1 MKTLLYIALLLGC
14 GVAQAAKVPVSG
26 LNPTQNTDGS
36 SLTDLAQIRI
46 EWGSCVG
53 NTFGTVQAG
62 VVITATVP
70 GAKFST
76 FIYPTGLTKVCVRAY
91 AINTAGVSSDASN
104 TAFKD
109 LLPTTGKPV
118 TLGQPVVLP

>member
-1 MKTLLYIALLLGC
+1 MKTLLYILLLASC

-26 LNPTQNTDGS
+26 LNPTENTDGTP
-36 SLTDLAQIRI
+36 LTDLAQIRI

-53 NTFGTVQAG
+53 NNFGTVQAG
-62 VVITATVP
+62 LVITATVA
-70 GAKFST
+70 GAPFSA

-91 AINTAGVSSDASN
+91 AINTSGASSVASN

-109 LLPTTGKPV
+109 LLPATGKPV